1 MRPQT
6 ADPPKHS
13 STLTSFNATC
23 TGIDETTPGE
33 EEDIDEVV
41 GVTPGDKEVVQSPD
55 AHKRVDSE
63 DKD

>member
-1 MRPQT
+1 MAQNINIDQLDNDVRPQT

-41 GVTPGDKEVVQSPD
+41 GVTPGDKEVV
-55 AHKRVDSE
+55 
-63 DKD
+63 